1 MYNKKCC
8 SKYNKNYIIGAQLT
22 EFSNEVFYENVENTY
37 DNTNFLN
44 QCLMKY

>member
-22 EFSNEVFYENVENTY
+22 KFSNEVLYENVENTY